1 MNKVRL
7 TPAAR
12 QDMRDIKTYISKNL
26 QNPIAATSVTGRIT
40 KDLRILI
47 QHGEAGVSLQAKTGY
62 ASDLRV
68 LFSGDYLIVYR
79 FEEPIVSVARILNGR
94 QDYLRILL
102 EVKPRNVLTKCSC
115 FPLASPGVVFSQN

>member
-12 QDMRDIKTYISKNL
+12 QDMRDIKTYISRNL
-26 QNPIAATSVTGRIT
+26 QNPIAAASVTGRIT
-40 KDLRILI
+40 RDLRILI

-94 QDYLRILL
+94 QDYLRILFGGQA
-102 EVKPRNVLTKCSC
+102 EERVDKV
-115 FPLASPGVVFSQN
+115 

>member
-1 MNKVRL
+1 MNEVRL

-12 QDMRDIKTYISKNL
+12 QDMRDIKAYISKNL
-26 QNPIAATSVTGRIT
+26 QNPIAAASVTGRIT

-79 FEEPIVSVARILNGR
+79 FDEPIISVARILNGR
-94 QDYLRILL
+94 QDYLRILFGGQA
-102 EVKPRNVLTKCSC
+102 EECVDKV
-115 FPLASPGVVFSQN
+115 